1 MDANTNLV
9 PITTPQSNPNRLSK
23 RLIVVAAITAVVFMA
38 ALFGAGLTLSAQ
50 TGKRPSVGSPS
61 PDFELALYP
70 DYRAGLPETMKLSD
84 LRGRVVVIN
93 FWASWCIECK
103 KEAADLEATYRRFK
117 DRGLMFVGV
126 DYLDTEEF
134 AHQFLREYDITY
146 ANGIDLQQRIARLYR
161 ITGVPET
168 FIVDKNGIVREVIV
182 QRTTVAHL
190 ASKIEQLLAERE

>member
-1 MDANTNLV
+1 MEVNSDLV
-9 PITTPQSNPNRLSK
+9 SAPAPQASPNRLSR
-23 RLIVVAAITAVVFMA
+23 RLIVVAAVAAVSFIA
-38 ALFGAGLTLSAQ
+38 ALFTIGLTLSAQ
-50 TGKRPSVGSPS
+50 TGNRPAVGSPA
-61 PDFELALYP
+61 PDFELALY
-70 DYRAGLPETMKLSD
+70 DGYQAGLGETMKLSD

-117 DRGLMFVGV
+117 DRDVMFVGV

-134 AHQFLREYDITY
+134 ARQYLAEYDITY

-168 FIVDKNGIVREVIV
+168 FILDKSGVVREVIV
-182 QRTTVAHL
+182 QRATAAHL
-190 ASKIEQLLAERE
+190 SGMIEQLLAE